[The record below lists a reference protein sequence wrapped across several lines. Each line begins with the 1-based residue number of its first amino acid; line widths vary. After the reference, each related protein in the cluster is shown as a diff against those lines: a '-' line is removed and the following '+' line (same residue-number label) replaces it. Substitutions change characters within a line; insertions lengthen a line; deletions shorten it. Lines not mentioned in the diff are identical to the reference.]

1 MARTSKQVEQL
12 KEQVPLARLIELA
25 GVKLRPRE
33 GKLIGACP
41 FHPDD
46 SDSLLVDAEEQTW
59 RCTGACE
66 TGGTVIEWTMRA
78 EGVSSS
84 HAIELLRDGALPSK
98 PRARSTRSTVA
109 KLPPLLPADTEER
122 ELLERVVDF
131 YAETLCESSDALE
144 YLERRGLG
152 DPALRECFR
161 LGYANRTLGYRLPP
175 KNRKAGAEL
184 RGKLMALGIMRSS
197 GHEHLAGSL
206 VIPICDEDGA
216 VVQLY
221 GRKVSEALRVGTP
234 RHLYL
239 PGLRQSVFNAVGLRS
254 KEEAIVCESLIDAL
268 TFWTNGLRN
277 VTATAGPEEVGEEL
291 PAALAAAGIKRVL
304 IAFDADEEGER
315 GAEALAARLDEEG
328 IECSRVRFPPGED
341 ANSFACASQEPAS
354 ALAQL
359 VSEAGPVGEEASAE
373 ADAAAEGEEEAIEP
387 PSWEEGEWESGTPEP
402 TPPPPPPGEEV
413 VVEAVGEELRIAIA
427 ERRWRVRG
435 VGKAT
440 SFEAMRINLL
450 VAREHP
456 RRGEVF
462 HVDSL
467 DLYSARARG
476 AFARQAGE
484 ELGISEER
492 VTRDMGRVLL
502 ACEEHAE
509 QAVRDAQAPSD
520 PELELSEAERERALS
535 LLRDPN
541 LIERI
546 GADFASVGVV
556 GERSNC
562 LIGYLAAVSR
572 KLDRPLAVIV
582 QSTSAAGKSALQEA
596 VLAMVPEE
604 ERVSFSA
611 MTGQSLFYM
620 GETDLSHKV
629 LAIAEEEGAKRAAY
643 ALKLLHSEGELRI
656 ASTGKEGQSGRL
668 ITHTYRVR
676 GPVAIFLTT
685 TTIDVDE
692 ELLNRCIVLSVDEER
707 DQTRAIHER
716 QRERETLEGLLAARE
731 RACVLKLHRDAQR
744 LLEPLAVVNPYA
756 PQLTFADAR
765 TRTRRDHM
773 KYLALIRAIALL
785 HQHQRPQRTATTP
798 SGEEVPYIE
807 VTRQDIVL
815 ANRLAHA
822 VLGRSLDEL
831 PPGTRRLLG
840 LIDAHV
846 KTRAAEEKLGR
857 ELIRFTRREL
867 RESLG
872 WGDTQLKLHLGRLV
886 SLELIWAHRGPHG
899 SYLYEL
905 AWDGGPEEGPRLPG
919 LIDPDKLA
927 AAEESGPDQSG
938 SGEDR
943 AGGGRAPV
951 AVWSGDG
958 RPALEEGD

>member
-1 MARTSKQVEQL
+1 MARISKQAIEQINEEVSL
-12 KEQVPLARLIELA
+12 VRLAELA
-25 GVKLRPRE
+25 GVKLHPQ
-33 GKLIGACP
+33 GKELIGTCP
-41 FHPDD
+41 FHADGG
-46 SDSLLVDAEEQTW
+46 SSLVVSPEANAW
-59 RCTGACE
+59 RCIGGCE
-66 TGGTVIEWTMRA
+66 SGGSVIEWTMRA
-78 EGVSSS
+78 EGVSFA

-98 PRARSTRSTVA
+98 PRSRSTRSTVA
-109 KLPPLLPADTEER
+109 KLPPLLPADTGER

-131 YAETLCESSDALE
+131 YAETLREDPEALA

-152 DPALRECFR
+152 DPALRERFR
-161 LGYANRTLGYRLPP
+161 LGYANRTLGYRLPAR
-175 KNRKAGAEL
+175 NRKAGAEL
-184 RGKLMALGIMRSS
+184 RGKLAALGIMRPS

-206 VIPICDEDGA
+206 VVPICDEDGA

-239 PGLRQSVFNAVGLRS
+239 PGPRRGVFNEGALRS
-254 KEEAIVCESLIDAL
+254 GSEAIVCESLVDAL
-268 TFWTNGLRN
+268 TFWANGMRN
-277 VTATAGPEEVGEEL
+277 VTATAGPEELGEEL
-291 PAALAAAGIKRVL
+291 PAALAASGTKRVL

-328 IECSRVRFPPGED
+328 IECSRVRFPAGED

-359 VSEAGPVGEEASAE
+359 VSDAGPVGEEASAE
-373 ADAAAEGEEEAIEP
+373 ADATAEEEAIEP
-387 PSWEEGEWESGTPEP
+387 PSWEEGEWESDTPEP
-402 TPPPPPPGEEV
+402 TPLPPAPREEV
-413 VVEAVGEELRIAIA
+413 VVEAVGDELRVEVA

-440 SFEAMRINLL
+440 SFEAMRVNLF

-520 PELELSEAERERALS
+520 PEVELSEAERERALS

-556 GERSNC
+556 GEGSNC

-596 VLAMVPEE
+596 VLAMVPSED
-604 ERVSFSA
+604 RVSFSA

-668 ITHTYRVR
+668 ITHTYTVR

-685 TTIDVDE
+685 TTIDIDE

-707 DQTRAIHER
+707 EQTRAIHER
-716 QRERETLEGLLAARE
+716 QRERETLEGLLAERE
-731 RACVLKLHRDAQR
+731 RASVLELHRNAQR

-756 PQLTFADAR
+756 RQLTFADVR

-785 HQHQRPQRTATTP
+785 HQHQRPKREATTP
-798 SGEEVPYIE
+798 SGEQVPYIE
-807 VTRQDIVL
+807 VTRSDIVL

-840 LIDAHV
+840 LIEGHVEARADA
-846 KTRAAEEKLGR
+846 GR
-857 ELIRFTRREL
+857 TPRDQVRFTRREL

-872 WGDTQLKLHLGRLV
+872 WGDTQLKLHLSRLV

-905 AWDGGPEEGPRLPG
+905 AWDGGSEEGPRLPG
-919 LIDPDKLA
+919 LID
-927 AAEESGPDQSG
+927 AERLGADEEPDQSG